1 MHVAPACAG
10 SNHFESYVCS
20 LILHFYQRLFSELEV
35 LNHDLIAIIWQ
46 ILRQEFIALQTKI
59 PSSPGT
65 VTLVCTMI
73 ALKAGWAASLPR
85 LVIQAAMATWALC
98 FMDYS
103 SLKCT
108 TFMPLDMSDDFKST
122 TEEKKHDQ
130 KQNFSARHSDK
141 QATWSYGDHEQPEQK
156 HMLRTSDGGRRVE
169 TISLVFPKV
178 NLPPSQY

>member
-1 MHVAPACAG
+1 MHVAPAYAG
-10 SNHFESYVCS
+10 SNHSYVCS

-122 TEEKKHDQ
+122 TEEKNMTRNKISQLDILTNRQHDHMGITSNQ
-130 KQNFSARHSDK
+130 SKSICWELLMVAEELKLFL
-141 QATWSYGDHEQPEQK
+141 WS
-156 HMLRTSDGGRRVE
+156 
-169 TISLVFPKV
+169 FPK
-178 NLPPSQY
+178 